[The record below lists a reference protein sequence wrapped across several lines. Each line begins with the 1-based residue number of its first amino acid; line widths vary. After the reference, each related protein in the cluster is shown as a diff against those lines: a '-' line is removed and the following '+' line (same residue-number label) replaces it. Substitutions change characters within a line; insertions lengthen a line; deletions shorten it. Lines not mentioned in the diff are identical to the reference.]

1 MCGYVSYLYMSY
13 IYLYT
18 GILYVCIYIYT
29 YTCTYVQRLKYVY
42 NYIDIEYF
50 PFRNTFSY
58 IFALS
63 DMKWNCYL
71 YIFTCT
77 HTLTLIDTKV
87 GNMYVYVNYI
97 NGKHWVTQ
105 RYIHIFFVDCVHV
118 SCFGI
123 VWFVLF
129 SVFFFL
135 NYIFTIVS
143 EALGC
148 LCILYIFSHFTVFL
162 YFLPQMP

>member
-1 MCGYVSYLYMSY
+1 MSY

-18 GILYVCIYIYT
+18 GILYVCRYIYT

-77 HTLTLIDTKV
+77 HTPTLIDTKV
-87 GNMYVYVNYI
+87 GDMYVYVNYI

-129 SVFFFL
+129 SVFFFEL
-135 NYIFTIVS
+135 HFYNCVWSSRLFMYIIYIFPFHS
-143 EALGC
+143 
-148 LCILYIFSHFTVFL
+148 FF